1 MVDLKKNLKELLE
14 LKNII
19 TEMKGLN
26 TREDLTEPRIIKLGE
41 RSREI
46 TQNVAERER
55 KYEREVETH
64 GMLGK
69 VHPFGIQ

>member
-14 LKNII
+14 LKNIV

-26 TREDLTEPRIIKLGE
+26 TKEDLTELRIIKLGE

-46 TQNVAERER
+46 TQNVAERE
-55 KYEREVETH
+55 
-64 GMLGK
+64 
-69 VHPFGIQ
+69 II